1 MSEYDFANVLVAGP
15 CNRFCSWCIGKAL
28 PAATNVDN
36 LDVFPPTGLEA
47 LIAVINEHHIPE
59 VVLTGTISDPQLYRH
74 EAALVRLL
82 RERLHSR
89 ARISLHTNGVLA
101 VKKFEVLALYDRAC
115 ISFPS
120 FVPDTYAAMM
130 GSTKVPDLARIAHE
144 SPIPIKVSCVVDA
157 PNVDERDPFL
167 AECFRIG
174 VRRVVFRKLFGE
186 TRSWPLP
193 SSLAMRRPARYF
205 KGNPVYDLDGVEVTV
220 WDFDASECRSVNLF
234 PDGTL
239 GTSYLLTR
247 TVELRTRGQ
256 GASQSL
262 KSQRVAES
270 PLFAA
275 TGGSSS
281 R

>member
-1 MSEYDFANVLVAGP
+1 MNEYDFANVLFAGP
-15 CNRFCSWCIGKAL
+15 CNRSCPWCIGKAL
-28 PAATNVDN
+28 PAAVNVDN
-36 LDVFPPTGLEA
+36 LDVFPPAGIEA
-47 LIAVINEHHIPE
+47 LIATVNEHQIPD

-82 RERLHSR
+82 RERLHPR
-89 ARISLHTNGVLA
+89 ARLSLHTNGVLV
-101 VKKFEVLALYDRAC
+101 VKKLDVLALYDRAC

-130 GSTKVPDLARIAHE
+130 GSAKVPDLARIAHE
-144 SPIPIKVSCVVDA
+144 SPIPIKVSCVVDT
-157 PNVDERDPFL
+157 PNVDERDAFL

-193 SSLAMRRPARYF
+193 SSLAMRRPTRHF
-205 KGNPVYDLDGVEVTV
+205 KGNPVYDLEGVEVTV

-239 GTSYLLTR
+239 GTSYLLTH
-247 TVELRTRGQ
+247 TVELRTGGQ
-256 GASQSL
+256 HASESL

-270 PLFAA
+270 PVFAA
-275 TGGSSS
+275 AGVSSS